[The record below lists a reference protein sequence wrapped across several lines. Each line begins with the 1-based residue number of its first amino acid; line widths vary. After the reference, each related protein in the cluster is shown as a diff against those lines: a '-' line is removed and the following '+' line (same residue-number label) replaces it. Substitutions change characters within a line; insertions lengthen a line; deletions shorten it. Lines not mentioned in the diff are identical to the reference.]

1 MDTVLTIVLTV
12 VVYSLILVAFVGR
25 RDLGKRRKP
34 QQPQPVPSMVDSKPR
49 TEGWIAHMQYGTRV
63 WIPRKYTQ
71 YGGDESR
78 HYITEAWFAG
88 TLHETE
94 AECKID
100 CAQRNL
106 DDAERLMK
114 AATGV

>member
-1 MDTVLTIVLTV
+1 MHTVVLTV
-12 VVYSLILVAFVGR
+12 FVYSLILVAFVGY

-34 QQPQPVPSMVDSKPR
+34 QQPQPAPSMVDSKPR
-49 TEGWIAHMQYGTRV
+49 TEGWIAIKNSNTNIWTPLLY
-63 WIPRKYTQ
+63 RKNDGFTPQ
-71 YGGDESR
+71 VG
-78 HYITEAWFAG
+78 HAWFLG

-114 AATGV
+114 AATGAP